1 MLIDRNESA
10 LIVVDIQER
19 LAPAMHDGG
28 EEAIHNSGVLMQGAA
43 WLGIPVLVSEQY
55 PRGLL
60 HTVPALKELMGNDIP
75 AIEKTEFACPRNASF
90 MEKFQATGRKQ
101 AIVTGM
107 EAHICVLQTAMQ
119 LIEQD
124 VDVFVVA
131 DAVASRTRASMDHA
145 FTRIDRAG
153 GAIVTTEMVIFEWL
167 EKAGTD
173 DFKALQKLIA

>member
-1 MLIDRNESA
+1 MLIDRNESC

-28 EEAIHNSGVLMQGAA
+28 DEAIHNTGVLMQGAA
-43 WLGIPVLVSEQY
+43 QLGVPVLVSEQY
-55 PRGLL
+55 PKGLL
-60 HTVPALKELMGNDIP
+60 HTVSPLKELMGNTG

-90 MEKFQATGRKQ
+90 VEKFEATGRKQ

-124 VDVFVVA
+124 YDVFVAA
-131 DAVASRTRASMDHA
+131 DAVASRTRPSMEHA

-173 DFKALQKLIA
+173 DFKVLQKLIA